1 MSNKK
6 ERKNSA
12 IKIKSIQANSLYAVN
27 NYVEDENKT
36 DNKKPYLDL
45 GEAVINNSLFSNY
58 MMHHAVVVNK
68 KGKSKDFIVMK
79 FDYGVKD
86 GMSAKELR
94 DYYYENGA
102 VVTWNEYEEPIH
114 YEMLMRSTGKAKEG
128 DCIFIRENLHSTA
141 LKYITMDLWDRMPYD
156 NADIVGMSAYAPLVT
171 ATAIDYIIIP
181 MENIFIVKDED
192 VCAMVNAVSVKTH
205 NVPYEKKVIDWEETE
220 KIINEYG
227 LTFYKKKRRDN
238 PKLKYIRKSKIAL
251 RENGILDY
259 PTKTDV
265 YYKNECHVYRPG
277 KKAEVKNTLWDGMG
291 LCDESIFP
299 EDKGMEGFIYCR
311 SHFFKSCLFRGNIQ
325 DYFRDY
331 YGDAYETATAAD
343 MFGNIFHVKDI
354 KVIIT
359 ENSIKWIKF
368 TDIMGVPDP
377 YTA

>member
-1 MSNKK
+1 MNNKQEQK
-6 ERKNSA
+6 SKKS
-12 IKIKSIQANSLYAVN
+12 IKIKSIQANSLYTVN
-27 NYVEDENKT
+27 NYVEDKNKT
-36 DNKKPYLDL
+36 DNKKPYFDV
-45 GEAVINNSLFSNY
+45 GEAVINNSLFSKY
-58 MMHHAVVVNK
+58 MLHHAVAVNK
-68 KGKSKDFIVMK
+68 KGRSKDFIVMK
-79 FDYGVKD
+79 FDYGIRN

-94 DYYYENGA
+94 EYYYENGA
-102 VVTWNEYEEPIH
+102 DVVWNTYEESIH
-114 YEMLMRSTGKAKEG
+114 YKMLMRSTGKAKEG
-128 DCIFIRENLHSTA
+128 DCIFIRENLYDTA
-141 LKYITMDLWDRMPYD
+141 LKYITMDLWDRMPYE

-171 ATAIDYIIIP
+171 ATAIDYITIP

-192 VCAMVNAVSVKTH
+192 VYALVNAVSVKTH

-299 EDKGMEGFIYCR
+299 EDKGMEGFI
-311 SHFFKSCLFRGNIQ
+311 
-325 DYFRDY
+325 
-331 YGDAYETATAAD
+331 
-343 MFGNIFHVKDI
+343 
-354 KVIIT
+354 
-359 ENSIKWIKF
+359 
-368 TDIMGVPDP
+368 
-377 YTA
+377 